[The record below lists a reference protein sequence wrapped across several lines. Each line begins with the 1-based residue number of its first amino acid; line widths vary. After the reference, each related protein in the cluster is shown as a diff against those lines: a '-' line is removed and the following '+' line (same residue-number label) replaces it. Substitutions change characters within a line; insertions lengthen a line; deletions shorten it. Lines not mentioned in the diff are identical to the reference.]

1 MIWLKV
7 VHILCVMGWM
17 TGIFAVPRAL
27 IFWHDEFDKTGSG
40 GPTGKL
46 TIRLF
51 RFSALLG
58 VIALATGL
66 WLAYD
71 WSFPVWV
78 YVKLGLVGLLIA
90 HYAYTGH
97 LVLQAHRGVFEKSDR
112 FLRVFNEISVFA
124 VIAILYVVV
133 AKPY

>member
-7 VHILCVMGWM
+7 IHILCVMGWM

-27 IFWHDEFDKTGSG
+27 IFWHHEFDKQGSG
-40 GPTGKL
+40 GPTGQL

-66 WLAYD
+66 WLAVE

-78 YVKLGLVGLLIA
+78 HVKIGLIVLLIA

-97 LVLQAHRGVFEKSDR
+97 LVLRAHRGVFEKSDR
-112 FLRVFNEISVFA
+112 FLRFFNETSVLV

-133 AKPY
+133 AKPF

>member
-27 IFWHDEFDKTGSG
+27 IFWHHEFDKHGSG
-40 GPTGKL
+40 GPTGQL

-58 VIALATGL
+58 VIALASGL

-71 WSFPVWV
+71 WSFPLWV
-78 YVKLGLVGLLIA
+78 YVKLGLVGLLLC
-90 HYAYTGH
+90 HYAYTGY
-97 LVLQAHRGVFEKSDR
+97 LVIKAHKGVFEKSDR
-112 FLRVFNEISVFA
+112 FLRVFNEISVLG

-133 AKPY
+133 AKPF